1 MKKSKNI
8 IIGAL
13 LIVILTM
20 AVGYSAF
27 ATDIPINGSAEII
40 GEWNVRITNIE
51 AKDVSEG
58 CNAGTPEYT
67 NTTAKFN
74 AKLNKPGDKVSY
86 EITVK
91 NAGTI
96 DAIRN
101 ECKFT
106 SDEEHGSSAIIYSN
120 TEPSET
126 LLAGEQ
132 TTVTVTITYDET
144 VTELPEIKTKSVT
157 GIIEYVQK

>member
-20 AVGYSAF
+20 AVGYSALV
-27 ATDIPINGSAEII
+27 TDIPINGSAEII

-58 CNAGTPEYT
+58 CDAGDIQFT
-67 NTTAKFN
+67 NTSATFN
-74 AKLNKPGDKVSY
+74 AKLKKPGDY
-86 EITVK
+86 ITYLITIE

-96 DAIRN
+96 DATLNSIT
-101 ECKFT
+101 FT
-106 SDEEHGSSAIIYSN
+106 PEEDGSPAIIY
-120 TEPSET
+120 E
-126 LLAGEQ
+126 
-132 TTVTVTITYDET
+132 
-144 VTELPEIKTKSVT
+144 KTDPIDNLRSRRKRIFIGKSC
-157 GIIEYVQK
+157 I